1 MDEEKRI
8 TYDYRYGAPNS
19 DKSGNFNKGG
29 GIGGGGGSNM
39 PAVTPLPGPA
49 PEIRLPDQQVI
60 PYVDVRDR
68 GCAKM
73 FRQ

>member
-19 DKSGNFNKGG
+19 DKAANFQGRQQGG
-29 GIGGGGGSNM
+29 GGGGGGSNM

-49 PEIRLPDQQVI
+49 PEIRLPDQQVTLK
-60 PYVDVRDR
+60 VTLRR
-68 GCAKM
+68 HWRKQC
-73 FRQ
+73 

>member
-19 DKSGNFNKGG
+19 DKAANFQGRQQGG
-29 GIGGGGGSNM
+29 GGGGGGSNM

-49 PEIRLPDQQVI
+49 PEIRLPDQQV
-60 PYVDVRDR
+60 VLKVTLRR
-68 GCAKM
+68 HWRKQC
-73 FRQ
+73 